1 MRTDILKT
9 GRIKWTSLRAVFG
22 TIMSGAPWVITET
35 EMRENDI
42 QFSSLNPV
50 NGFVSG
56 EQARPLFMKSG
67 LSPAVLAQ
75 DGKMDRFEFSIA
87 MHLIRAV
94 LAGATLPPT
103 LPISLK

>member
-1 MRTDILKT
+1 
-9 GRIKWTSLRAVFG
+9 
-22 TIMSGAPWVITET
+22 MSGASWVITET

-75 DGKMDRFEFSIA
+75 VW
-87 MHLIRAV
+87 HLADYSKARMFFFFRN
-94 LAGATLPPT
+94 TH
-103 LPISLK
+103 